1 MYKPD
6 PPFDTVIVQA
16 HDDVTGELEWTVGSA
31 RDAKDDKVGVDATNH
46 SSPEH
51 SSETNCSEHFVVKTE
66 MPWIDE
72 SEVTVHYE
80 DIYAYSPEKMES
92 LRATA

>member
-1 MYKPD
+1 MSLYKPD

-16 HDDVTGELEWTVGSA
+16 HDDVTGALEWTVGSA
-31 RDAKDDKVGVDATNH
+31 RDAKDDG
-46 SSPEH
+46 
-51 SSETNCSEHFVVKTE
+51 EHFVVKTE

-80 DIYAYSPEKMES
+80 DIYAYSPEKIES
-92 LRATA
+92 LKG